1 MGFVRDI
8 GPVFL
13 LQTASISDVP
23 AQLVQSQ
30 PFLIETAHENAKQ
43 GESAPSLQLTAA
55 QLFQLADSARDAGD
69 YVTAET
75 AYRALAG
82 NPDIELRSEARFRLA
97 MMLADQMKRTRDAA
111 VELRRIL
118 DEKPDAARVRLELAR
133 MDAMMGRLGAAE
145 REMRAAQASG
155 QLPAD
160 VERAVRFYAAA
171 LAAAKP
177 LGGSLELALAP
188 DSNIN
193 RATRADTLGTVIGD
207 FTLSDDAKAKSGLGL
222 AARAQG
228 YLRVPLSAG
237 ARLLARVSGSADF
250 YRSGQFDDYALAVQF
265 GPEFQSGADRITFSG
280 GPSWR
285 WYGQAA
291 FSQGWGA
298 LRYSSTPWAS
308 DRRCVPKRLSRA
320 STIAATTCRIQRSM
334 PARSG
339 SIVPS
344 ARALAAGCNCG

>member
-1 MGFVRDI
+1 M
-8 GPVFL
+8 
-13 LQTASISDVP
+13 
-23 AQLVQSQ
+23 
-30 PFLIETAHENAKQ
+30 
-43 GESAPSLQLTAA
+43 
-55 QLFQLADSARDAGD
+55 ADSARDAGD

-177 LGGSLELALAP
+177 LAAVWSLRL
-188 DSNIN
+188 
-193 RATRADTLGTVIGD
+193 RQTATSI
-207 FTLSDDAKAKSGLGL
+207 
-222 AARAQG
+222 AQ
-228 YLRVPLSAG
+228 
-237 ARLLARVSGSADF
+237 
-250 YRSGQFDDYALAVQF
+250 
-265 GPEFQSGADRITFSG
+265 PEQT
-280 GPSWR
+280 
-285 WYGQAA
+285 
-291 FSQGWGA
+291 
-298 LRYSSTPWAS
+298 
-308 DRRCVPKRLSRA
+308 
-320 STIAATTCRIQRSM
+320 
-334 PARSG
+334 
-339 SIVPS
+339 PS
-344 ARALAAGCNCG
+344 ALSSATSP